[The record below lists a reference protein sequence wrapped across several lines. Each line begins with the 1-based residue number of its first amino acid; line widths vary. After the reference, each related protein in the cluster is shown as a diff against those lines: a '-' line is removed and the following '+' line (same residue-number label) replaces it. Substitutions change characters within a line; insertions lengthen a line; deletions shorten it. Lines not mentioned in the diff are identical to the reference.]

1 MESPRPRLLG
11 YNPEYSVYTGYRVPT
26 APYGE
31 GGLLSYNTGSD
42 FTKGDEMNYDEIVEE
57 INRLKEEAELKLSLG
72 KAEARDE
79 LEELEKRFEELK
91 QKSAKIGSVIGDT
104 AEEMKVA
111 AEMGFDANSK
121 EELGTALDLAWE
133 ELKSGFEKIRK
144 IV

>member
-1 MESPRPRLLG
+1 
-11 YNPEYSVYTGYRVPT
+11 
-26 APYGE
+26 
-31 GGLLSYNTGSD
+31 
-42 FTKGDEMNYDEIVEE
+42 MNYDEIVEE